1 MPSSVRPPYRL
12 VLQLA
17 IPTVGRLVVDP
28 YPEVLVVAN
37 VAVSAEAP
45 ATNSAIVE
53 FRHAPAAAK
62 AVLAN
67 LVTYFGSV
75 EDITLDREG
84 CRDVT
89 ASPPIVELRA
99 HSGRPFVSPW

>member
-1 MPSSVRPPYRL
+1 MPLPFGTVTGSALR
-12 VLQLA
+12 LA
-17 IPTVGRLVVDP
+17 IPTVGRLIVDL
-28 YPEVLVVAN
+28 YPEVLVVADI
-37 VAVSAEAP
+37 AVSAEAP
-45 ATNSAIVE
+45 AANSAVVE
-53 FRHAPAAAK
+53 FCHAPAATK

-67 LVTYFGSV
+67 LVTYFRSV
-75 EDITLDREG
+75 EDITLDREC